1 MSRYDIFD
9 FYYDSEAKIMWVHKK
24 ILVSEFL
31 YLKKKYGHVEVCE
44 KEKKGGF
51 INECSGKRN

>member
-1 MSRYDIFD
+1 MNRYNIFD

-31 YLKKKYGHVEVCE
+31 YLKKKYGHVEVRE
-44 KEKKGGF
+44 KE
-51 INECSGKRN
+51 EKRGLY